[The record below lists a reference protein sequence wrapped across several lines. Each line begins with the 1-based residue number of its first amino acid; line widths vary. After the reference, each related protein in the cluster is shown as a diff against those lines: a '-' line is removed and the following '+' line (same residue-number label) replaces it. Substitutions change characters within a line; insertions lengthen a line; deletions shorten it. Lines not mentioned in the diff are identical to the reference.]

1 MIALVWL
8 IPAFP
13 LAAFLIAGLFGRRW
27 LGHWTGVIA
36 SAAVGLSALLSIGVF
51 LEVLGG
57 KEQTVVQL
65 YRWIGVGEFSV
76 NVAALVDPLSAVM
89 LLVVTVV
96 SFLIFVYSNGYMA
109 HDEGFYR
116 FFAWLSL
123 FVFAMLILV
132 MADNYLLMFVGWEGV
147 GLCSYLLI
155 GFWFE
160 RPEPYLAAKKAF
172 VMNRIGDWGYTIGII
187 TIFLVFGSMNFI
199 DVFRRLEV
207 SAPAQATLTLICVA
221 LFFGATGKS
230 AQIPLYTWL
239 PDAMEGPTPVSALI
253 HAATMVTSGVYL
265 VARSM
270 PLFEVAGPSLQIVGT
285 IGAVTA
291 IFAATIA
298 LVQFD
303 IKRVMAYSTVSQLG
317 YMFLALGVGAP
328 IAAIFHLATHAFFK
342 ALLFLG
348 SGSVIHGLGGEQ
360 DMRRMGGLRR
370 KMPVTFWTMLI
381 AGGALA
387 ALPPLAGFWSK
398 DEILGAAFVNGHL
411 VLYAI
416 GIITAV
422 LTAFYVTRALW
433 MTFYGE
439 PRDHHLY
446 DHAHES
452 SRVMTLPLVAL
463 AAGSAVLGIV
473 IGFPPGLGARARRPG
488 LTSRADRDRGQLRAH
503 DRRGSPAGAR
513 GVRRLRRRD
522 PRLMTNV
529 LSLLVVIPLAGLVP
543 LFFFRRDERAAK
555 QVAITTTL
563 VELAVSLWMLKQ
575 FVVGEA
581 GVQLVERVDW
591 LPSLGISYL
600 VGVDG
605 ISVLLVP
612 LTTLLTFISVLYSSG
627 GAIKTRIVEYMTAF
641 LLLEVGM
648 VGVFIALD
656 LFLFYIF
663 FELM

>member
-1 MIALVWL
+1 MIQLVWL

-13 LAAFLIAGLFGRRW
+13 LAAFLIDGLFGRRW
-27 LGHWTGVIA
+27 LRAWTGWIA
-36 SAAVGLSALLSIGVF
+36 SAAVGASAIVAIGVF

-57 KEQTVVQL
+57 KQQTVVQL
-65 YRWIGVGEFSV
+65 YRWIGVGDFQV
-76 NVAALVDPLSAVM
+76 NVAALIDPLSSTM
-89 LLVVTVV
+89 LLIVTVV

-109 HDEGFYR
+109 EDRGLWR
-116 FFAWLSL
+116 FFTWMSL

-160 RPEPYLAAKKAF
+160 RPEPYYAAKKAF

-187 TIFLVFGSMNFI
+187 TIFLVFGSMNFL
-199 DVFRRLEV
+199 DVFKRVEE
-207 SAPAQATLTLICVA
+207 SAPAQSALTLICLA

-230 AQIPLYTWL
+230 AQLPLYSWL

-265 VARSM
+265 VARST
-270 PLFEVAGPSLQIVGT
+270 PLFAAAGSSLEVVGVV
-285 IGAVTA
+285 GAITA

-328 IAAIFHLATHAFFK
+328 VAAIFHLATHAFFK

-360 DMRRMGGLRR
+360 DMRRMGALRR

-398 DEILGAAFVNGHL
+398 DEIVGAAFTNGHVL
-411 VLYAI
+411 LYAI
-416 GIITAV
+416 GIVTAV

-439 PRDHHLY
+439 PRDRHLY

-452 SRVMTLPLVAL
+452 PRVMILPLAAL
-463 AAGSAVLGIV
+463 ALGSVVLGIA
-473 IGFPPGLGARARRPG
+473 IGFPPEQGFIHRFLGPAVEVPGAVEHVPELATILVLALVSVAAGVIGIAVAISVYVRVSPRGIDCRTFHTRSWNAVARRSRG
-488 LTSRADRDRGQLRAH
+488 NEGGALLTSDSTTLVRMGASSASSRCRLA
-503 DRRGSPAGAR
+503 RGSSFSSSRSSAAAFAPSFTAQTPRSVRATKSTPSVASSSVFVANAIDSPAPPLRHAR
-513 GVRRLRRRD
+513 GVM
-522 PRLMTNV
+522 PRCFGAPSFN
-529 LSLLVVIPLAGLVP
+529 A
-543 LFFFRRDERAAK
+543 RDEPYPDA
-555 QVAITTTL
+555 
-563 VELAVSLWMLKQ
+563 
-575 FVVGEA
+575 
-581 GVQLVERVDW
+581 
-591 LPSLGISYL
+591 
-600 VGVDG
+600 
-605 ISVLLVP
+605 
-612 LTTLLTFISVLYSSG
+612 
-627 GAIKTRIVEYMTAF
+627 
-641 LLLEVGM
+641 
-648 VGVFIALD
+648 
-656 LFLFYIF
+656 
-663 FELM
+663 

>member
-1 MIALVWL
+1 MIQNVWL

-13 LAAFLIAGLFGRRW
+13 LAAFLISGLFGRRW
-27 LGHWTGVIA
+27 LHKWTGIIA
-36 SAAVGLSALLSIGVF
+36 SVAVGLSALVAIGVF

-57 KEQTVVQL
+57 AERTTVTL
-65 YRWIGVGEFSV
+65 YEWIGVGDFHSSV
-76 NVAALVDPLSAVM
+76 SAFVDPLSSVM

-96 SFLIFVYSNGYMA
+96 SFLIFVYSNGYME
-109 HDEGFYR
+109 HDHGVHR
-116 FFAWLSL
+116 FFTWLSL

-160 RPEPYLAAKKAF
+160 RPEPYVAAKKAF
-172 VMNRIGDWGYTIGII
+172 VMNRIGDWGYTIGMI
-187 TIFLVFGSMNFI
+187 TIFLVFGSMQFV
-199 DVFRRLEV
+199 DVFEHV
-207 SAPAQATLTLICVA
+207 GIATEANLTLICLA

-230 AQIPLYTWL
+230 AQLPLYSWL

-253 HAATMVTSGVYL
+253 HAATMVTAGVYL

-270 PLFEVAGPSLQIVGT
+270 PLFEAAGPSLQVVGT
-285 IGAVTA
+285 VGAVTA

-328 IAAIFHLATHAFFK
+328 VAAIFHLATHAFFK

-360 DMRRMGGLRR
+360 DMRKMGGLRR
-370 KMPVTFWTMLI
+370 KMPVTFWTMLL

-398 DEILGAAFVNGHL
+398 DAILATAFANGHL
-411 VLYAI
+411 ALWAV
-416 GIITAV
+416 GIVTAV
-422 LTAFYVTRALW
+422 LTAFYVTRAMW

-452 SRVMTLPLVAL
+452 PSIMTLPLVAL
-463 AAGSAVLGIV
+463 AVGAAVLGILV
-473 IGFPPGLGARARRPG
+473 GFPPEQGFIDTFLGPVFEGEGGHVPEVATLVTLAAVSVAAGLLGILAGFSMYVRHRPDPAAV
-488 LTSRADRDRGQLRAH
+488 SRA
-503 DRRGSPAGAR
+503 AGPVYR
-513 GVRRLRRRD
+513 
-522 PRLMTNV
+522 
-529 LSLLVVIPLAGLVP
+529 LLVNKYFI
-543 LFFFRRDERAAK
+543 DE
-555 QVAITTTL
+555 
-563 VELAVSLWMLKQ
+563 
-575 FVVGEA
+575 
-581 GVQLVERVDW
+581 
-591 LPSLGISYL
+591 
-600 VGVDG
+600 
-605 ISVLLVP
+605 
-612 LTTLLTFISVLYSSG
+612 LYDR
-627 GAIKTRIVEYMTAF
+627 RIVEAF
-641 LLLEVGM
+641 RAAFGAMWAFDIHVIDGLANRLGWLAALSVVALRRAQTGVVGNYALTIVAGLLVILVAYGGYAVG
-648 VGVFIALD
+648 
-656 LFLFYIF
+656 IF
-663 FELM
+663 TR

>member
-1 MIALVWL
+1 VISLVWL
-8 IPAFP
+8 IPALP
-13 LAAFLIAGLFGRRW
+13 LAAFLVSGLFGRRW
-27 LGHWTGVIA
+27 LGHLTGVIA
-36 SAAVGLSALLSIGVF
+36 SAAVGLSALLAIGVF

-57 KEQTVVQL
+57 KTQTVVPL
-65 YRWIGVGEFSV
+65 YRWIAVGDFSI
-76 NVAALVDPLSAVM
+76 NVSALIDPLSSTM

-96 SFLIFVYSNGYMA
+96 SFLIFVYSNGYME
-109 HDEGFYR
+109 HDAGFYR
-116 FFAWLSL
+116 FFTWLSL

-160 RPEPYLAAKKAF
+160 RPEPYYAAKKAF
-172 VMNRIGDWGYTIGII
+172 VMNRIGDWGYTVGII
-187 TIFLVFGSMNFI
+187 TVFLAFGSMNFL
-199 DVFRRLEV
+199 DVFNRLEA
-207 SAPAQATLTLICVA
+207 SAMPRDTLTLICIA

-230 AQIPLYTWL
+230 AQLPLYSWL

-270 PLFEVAGPSLQIVGT
+270 PLFEAAGPSLQVVGT
-285 IGAVTA
+285 VGAITA

-328 IAAIFHLATHAFFK
+328 VAAMFHLATHAFFK

-360 DMRRMGGLRR
+360 DMRKMGGLRR

-398 DEILGAAFVNGHL
+398 DEILGAAFANGHL
-411 VLYAI
+411 VLYTI
-416 GIITAV
+416 GIVTAV

-452 SRVMTLPLVAL
+452 PRVMTLPLGAL
-463 AAGSAVLGIV
+463 AVGSAVLGIV
-473 IGFPPGLGARARRPG
+473 IGFPPEQGFIHSFLAPVVEAAGVAERTPE
-488 LTSRADRDRGQLRAH
+488 LTTIVAL
-503 DRRGSPAGAR
+503 AG
-513 GVRRLRRRD
+513 VS
-522 PRLMTNV
+522 V
-529 LSLLVVIPLAGLVP
+529 LAGLIGIAVGVSMYVRHRP
-543 LFFFRRDERAAK
+543 DPAALTRAAGPVYRILVNK
-555 QVAITTTL
+555 YYIDELYDHRFVEAARAFAGAAWAFDIHIIDGLANRLGWALAMGGQGLRRAQTGIVGNYALTIVA
-563 VELAVSLWMLKQ
+563 
-575 FVVGEA
+575 G
-581 GVQLVERVDW
+581 
-591 LPSLGISYL
+591 
-600 VGVDG
+600 
-605 ISVLLVP
+605 
-612 LTTLLTFISVLYSSG
+612 
-627 GAIKTRIVEYMTAF
+627 
-641 LLLEVGM
+641 LLLILVAYG
-648 VGVFIALD
+648 GYASGILGR
-656 LFLFYIF
+656 
-663 FELM
+663 

>member
-1 MIALVWL
+1 MISLVWL
-8 IPAFP
+8 VPAFP
-13 LAAFLIAGLFGRRW
+13 LAAFLVNGLFGRRW
-27 LGHWTGVIA
+27 LGHLTGVIA
-36 SAAVGLSALLSIGVF
+36 SVAVGLSALVSIGVF

-57 KEQTVVQL
+57 KTQTVVPL
-65 YRWIGVGEFSV
+65 YRWIAVGDFSI
-76 NVAALVDPLSAVM
+76 NVSALVDPLSSTM

-109 HDEGFYR
+109 HDAGFYR
-116 FFAWLSL
+116 FFTWLSL

-160 RPEPYLAAKKAF
+160 RPAPYYAAKKAF

-187 TIFLVFGSMNFI
+187 TIFLAFGSMNFL
-199 DVFRRLEV
+199 DVFNRLQA
-207 SAPAQATLTLICVA
+207 SAMPRDTLTLICVA

-230 AQIPLYTWL
+230 AQLPLYSWL

-270 PLFEVAGPSLQIVGT
+270 PLFEAAGPSLQVVGIVGA
-285 IGAVTA
+285 ITA

-328 IAAIFHLATHAFFK
+328 AAAIFHLATHAFFK

-360 DMRRMGGLRR
+360 DMRKMGGLRR
-370 KMPVTFWTMLI
+370 KMPVTFWTMLV

-398 DEILGAAFVNGHL
+398 DEILGAAFVNGQL
-411 VLYAI
+411 ILYAI
-416 GIITAV
+416 GILTAV

-439 PRDHHLY
+439 PRDHHLF

-452 SRVMTLPLVAL
+452 PRVMTLPLMAL
-463 AAGSAVLGIV
+463 AVGSAVLGIV
-473 IGFPPGLGARARRPG
+473 IGFPPEQGFIHRFLSPVVEAAGVAERTPELATIVALAGVSVVAGAIGIAIGLSMYVRHRPDPAALTRAAGPVYRVLVNKYYVDELYDHRFVEAARAF
-488 LTSRADRDRGQLRAH
+488 
-503 DRRGSPAGAR
+503 AGAAWAFDIHIIDGLANR
-513 GVRRLRRRD
+513 LGWALAMGGQGLRRAQ
-522 PRLMTNV
+522 TG
-529 LSLLVVIPLAGLVP
+529 VVGNYALTIVAGLLLILVAYGGY
-543 LFFFRRDERAAK
+543 AAG
-555 QVAITTTL
+555 I
-563 VELAVSLWMLKQ
+563 
-575 FVVGEA
+575 
-581 GVQLVERVDW
+581 
-591 LPSLGISYL
+591 LG
-600 VGVDG
+600 
-605 ISVLLVP
+605 
-612 LTTLLTFISVLYSSG
+612 
-627 GAIKTRIVEYMTAF
+627 R
-641 LLLEVGM
+641 
-648 VGVFIALD
+648 
-656 LFLFYIF
+656 
-663 FELM
+663 

>member
-1 MIALVWL
+1 MISLVWL
-8 IPAFP
+8 VPAFP
-13 LAAFLIAGLFGRRW
+13 LAAFLVNGLFGRRW
-27 LGHWTGVIA
+27 LGRLTGVIA
-36 SAAVGLSALLSIGVF
+36 SVAVGLSALVSIGVF

-57 KEQTVVQL
+57 KTQTVVVPL
-65 YRWIGVGEFSV
+65 YRWIAVGDFSI
-76 NVAALVDPLSAVM
+76 NVSALVDPLSSTM

-109 HDEGFYR
+109 HDAGFYR
-116 FFAWLSL
+116 FFTWLSL

-160 RPEPYLAAKKAF
+160 RPAPYYAAKKAF

-187 TIFLVFGSMNFI
+187 TIFLAFGSMNFL
-199 DVFRRLEV
+199 DVFNRLQA
-207 SAPAQATLTLICVA
+207 SAMPRDTLTLICVA

-230 AQIPLYTWL
+230 AQLPLYSWL

-270 PLFEVAGPSLQIVGT
+270 PLFEAAGPSLQVVGIVGA
-285 IGAVTA
+285 ITA

-328 IAAIFHLATHAFFK
+328 AAAIFHLATHAFFK

-360 DMRRMGGLRR
+360 DMRKMGGLRR
-370 KMPVTFWTMLI
+370 KMPVTFWTMLV

-398 DEILGAAFVNGHL
+398 DEILGAAFVNGQL
-411 VLYAI
+411 ILYAI
-416 GIITAV
+416 GILTAV

-439 PRDHHLY
+439 PRDHHLF

-452 SRVMTLPLVAL
+452 PRVMTLPLMAL
-463 AAGSAVLGIV
+463 AVGSAVLGIV
-473 IGFPPGLGARARRPG
+473 IGFPPEQGFVHRFLAPVVEAAGVAERTPELATIVALAVVSVVAGAIGIAIGLSMYVRHRPDPAALTRAAGPVYRVLVNKYYVDELYDHRFVEAARAF
-488 LTSRADRDRGQLRAH
+488 
-503 DRRGSPAGAR
+503 AGAAWAFDIHIIDGLANR
-513 GVRRLRRRD
+513 LGWALAMGGQGLRRAQ
-522 PRLMTNV
+522 TG
-529 LSLLVVIPLAGLVP
+529 VVGNYALTIVAGLLLILVAYGGY
-543 LFFFRRDERAAK
+543 AAG
-555 QVAITTTL
+555 I
-563 VELAVSLWMLKQ
+563 
-575 FVVGEA
+575 
-581 GVQLVERVDW
+581 
-591 LPSLGISYL
+591 LG
-600 VGVDG
+600 
-605 ISVLLVP
+605 
-612 LTTLLTFISVLYSSG
+612 
-627 GAIKTRIVEYMTAF
+627 R
-641 LLLEVGM
+641 
-648 VGVFIALD
+648 
-656 LFLFYIF
+656 
-663 FELM
+663 

>member
-1 MIALVWL
+1 MISLVWL

-13 LAAFLIAGLFGRRW
+13 LAAFLVNGLFGRRW
-27 LGHWTGVIA
+27 LGHMTGLIA
-36 SAAVGLSALLSIGVF
+36 SVAVGLSALLSIGVF

-57 KEQTVVQL
+57 RTQTVVQL
-65 YRWIGVGEFSV
+65 YRWIAVGDFSV
-76 NVAALVDPLSAVM
+76 NVSALIDPLSSAM

-96 SFLIFVYSNGYMA
+96 SFLIFVYSNGYME
-109 HDEGFYR
+109 HDAGFYR
-116 FFAWLSL
+116 FFTWLSL

-160 RPEPYLAAKKAF
+160 RPEPYFAAKKAF

-187 TIFLVFGSMNFI
+187 TIFLVFGSMNFV
-199 DVFRRLEV
+199 DVFNRLDE
-207 SAPAQATLTLICVA
+207 SAPAQGVLTLICIA

-230 AQIPLYTWL
+230 AQLPLYSWL

-270 PLFEVAGPSLQIVGT
+270 PLFEVAGPSLQVVGVV
-285 IGAVTA
+285 GAITA

-328 IAAIFHLATHAFFK
+328 VAAIFHLATHAFFK

-360 DMRRMGGLRR
+360 DMRKMGGLRR

-398 DEILGAAFVNGHL
+398 DEILGAAFINGHL
-411 VLYAI
+411 LLYAI
-416 GIITAV
+416 GVITAV

-452 SRVMTLPLVAL
+452 PRVMTLPLMAL
-463 AAGSAVLGIV
+463 AAGSAVLGIA
-473 IGFPPGLGARARRPG
+473 IGFPPEQGFIHTYLNPVVEAAGVAEHIPELGTVIALALVSVVAGVIGIAIGVSMYVRHRPDPAALTRAAGPVYRILVNKYYIDELYDHRLVEAARAF
-488 LTSRADRDRGQLRAH
+488 
-503 DRRGSPAGAR
+503 AGASWAFDIHIIDGLANR
-513 GVRRLRRRD
+513 LGWALALGGQGLRRVQTGIVGNYA
-522 PRLMTNV
+522 LTIV
-529 LSLLVVIPLAGLVP
+529 AGLLLLLVAYGGYAAG
-543 LFFFRRDERAAK
+543 F
-555 QVAITTTL
+555 
-563 VELAVSLWMLKQ
+563 
-575 FVVGEA
+575 
-581 GVQLVERVDW
+581 
-591 LPSLGISYL
+591 LG
-600 VGVDG
+600 
-605 ISVLLVP
+605 
-612 LTTLLTFISVLYSSG
+612 
-627 GAIKTRIVEYMTAF
+627 R
-641 LLLEVGM
+641 
-648 VGVFIALD
+648 
-656 LFLFYIF
+656 
-663 FELM
+663 

>member
-1 MIALVWL
+1 MIQNVWL

-13 LAAFLIAGLFGRRW
+13 LAAFLINGLLGRRW
-27 LGHWTGVIA
+27 LHKWTGIIA
-36 SAAVGLSALLSIGVF
+36 SVAVGLSALVAIGVF

-57 KEQTVVQL
+57 AQRTTVTL
-65 YRWIGVGEFSV
+65 YEWIGVGDFHI
-76 NVAALVDPLSAVM
+76 NVAALVDPLSSVM

-96 SFLIFVYSNGYMA
+96 SFLIFVYSNGYME
-109 HDEGFYR
+109 HDHGFAR
-116 FFAWLSL
+116 FFTWLSL

-160 RPEPYLAAKKAF
+160 RPEPYVAAKKAF
-172 VMNRIGDWGYTIGII
+172 VMNRIGDWGYTIGMV
-187 TIFLVFGSMNFI
+187 TIFLVFGSMQFV
-199 DVFRRLEV
+199 DVFEHV
-207 SAPAQATLTLICVA
+207 GIATQANLTLICLA

-230 AQIPLYTWL
+230 AQLPLYSWL

-253 HAATMVTSGVYL
+253 HAATMVTAGVYL

-270 PLFEVAGPSLQIVGT
+270 PLFEAAGPSLAVVGT
-285 IGAVTA
+285 VGAVTA

-328 IAAIFHLATHAFFK
+328 VAAIFHLATHAFFK

-360 DMRRMGGLRR
+360 DMRKMGGLRR

-398 DEILGAAFVNGHL
+398 DAILASAFVNGQL
-411 VLYAI
+411 ILWSV
-416 GIITAV
+416 GIVTAV
-422 LTAFYVTRALW
+422 LTAFYVTRAMW

-452 SRVMTLPLVAL
+452 PAVMTLPLIAL
-463 AAGSAVLGIV
+463 AVGTAVLGILV
-473 IGFPPGLGARARRPG
+473 GFPPEQGFIDTFLGPVFEGAGGGHVPEVATLVTLAAVSVAAGVLGILAGFSMYVRHRPDPAAV
-488 LTSRADRDRGQLRAH
+488 SRA
-503 DRRGSPAGAR
+503 AGPFYR
-513 GVRRLRRRD
+513 
-522 PRLMTNV
+522 
-529 LSLLVVIPLAGLVP
+529 LLVNKYFI
-543 LFFFRRDERAAK
+543 DE
-555 QVAITTTL
+555 
-563 VELAVSLWMLKQ
+563 
-575 FVVGEA
+575 
-581 GVQLVERVDW
+581 
-591 LPSLGISYL
+591 
-600 VGVDG
+600 
-605 ISVLLVP
+605 
-612 LTTLLTFISVLYSSG
+612 LYDR
-627 GAIKTRIVEYMTAF
+627 RIVEAF
-641 LLLEVGM
+641 RAAFGAMWAFDIHVIDGLANRIGWVAALGGGALRRAQTGIVGNYALTIVAGLLVILVAYGGYAVG
-648 VGVFIALD
+648 
-656 LFLFYIF
+656 IF
-663 FELM
+663 TR

>member
-27 LGHWTGVIA
+27 LGHTTGVIA

-57 KEQTVVQL
+57 KTQTVVAL
-65 YRWIGVGEFSV
+65 YRWIAVGDFSI
-76 NVAALVDPLSAVM
+76 NVSALIDPLSSVM

-109 HDEGFYR
+109 HDPGFPR
-116 FFAWLSL
+116 FFTWLSL

-132 MADNYLLMFVGWEGV
+132 MADTYLLMFVGWEGV

-187 TIFLVFGSMNFI
+187 TIFLVFNSMNFL
-199 DVFRRLEV
+199 DVFHRLEQ
-207 SAPAQATLTLICVA
+207 SAIAQNTLAIICVA

-230 AQIPLYTWL
+230 AQLPLYSWL

-253 HAATMVTSGVYL
+253 HAATMVTAGVYL

-270 PLFEVAGPSLQIVGT
+270 PLFAAAGPSLAVVGVV
-285 IGAVTA
+285 GAITA

-328 IAAIFHLATHAFFK
+328 VAAIFHLATHAFFK

-360 DMRRMGGLRR
+360 DMRKMGGLRR
-370 KMPVTFWTMLI
+370 KLPVTYWTMLL

-398 DEILGAAFVNGHL
+398 DEIVAAAFLGGYP
-411 VLYAI
+411 VLWAV
-416 GIITAV
+416 GILTAV
-422 LTAFYVTRALW
+422 LTAFYVTRAMWL
-433 MTFYGE
+433 TFHGE

-452 SRVMTLPLVAL
+452 PAVMTLPLAAL
-463 AAGSAVLGIV
+463 AVGTVVLGV
-473 IGFPPGLGARARRPG
+473 AIGFPPETGFIHRFLGPAVEAEGIVEHVPEVVTIVVLAAISVAAGVLGILVGLSMYVRHRPDPAAV
-488 LTSRADRDRGQLRAH
+488 SRAAGPLYRVLVNKYFIDELY
-503 DRRGSPAGAR
+503 DRRIVGAFRAAFGAMWAFDVHVIDGLANRLGWLAATGGSS
-513 GVRRLRRRD
+513 LRRAQTGIVGNYA
-522 PRLMTNV
+522 LTIV
-529 LSLLVVIPLAGLVP
+529 AGLLVILVVYGGYASGL
-543 LFFFRRDERAAK
+543 F
-555 QVAITTTL
+555 
-563 VELAVSLWMLKQ
+563 
-575 FVVGEA
+575 
-581 GVQLVERVDW
+581 
-591 LPSLGISYL
+591 
-600 VGVDG
+600 
-605 ISVLLVP
+605 
-612 LTTLLTFISVLYSSG
+612 
-627 GAIKTRIVEYMTAF
+627 TR
-641 LLLEVGM
+641 
-648 VGVFIALD
+648 
-656 LFLFYIF
+656 
-663 FELM
+663 

>member
-1 MIALVWL
+1 MIQLVWL

-13 LAAFLIAGLFGRRW
+13 LAAFLIDGLFGRRW
-27 LGHWTGVIA
+27 LRAWTGWIA
-36 SAAVGLSALLSIGVF
+36 SAAVGASAIVAIGVF

-57 KEQTVVQL
+57 KQQTVVQL
-65 YRWIGVGEFSV
+65 YRWIGVGDFQV
-76 NVAALVDPLSAVM
+76 NVAALIDPLSSTM

-109 HDEGFYR
+109 EDRGLWR
-116 FFAWLSL
+116 FFTWMSL

-160 RPEPYLAAKKAF
+160 RPEPYYAAKKAF

-187 TIFLVFGSMNFI
+187 TIFLVFGSMNFL
-199 DVFRRLEV
+199 DVFKRVEE
-207 SAPAQATLTLICVA
+207 SAPAQSALTLICLA

-230 AQIPLYTWL
+230 AQLPLYSWL

-265 VARSM
+265 VARST
-270 PLFEVAGPSLQIVGT
+270 PLFAAAGSSLEVVGVV
-285 IGAVTA
+285 GAITA

-328 IAAIFHLATHAFFK
+328 VAAIFHLATHAFFK

-348 SGSVIHGLGGEQ
+348 SGSVIHRLGGEQ
-360 DMRRMGGLRR
+360 DMRRMGALRR

-398 DEILGAAFVNGHL
+398 DEIVGAAFTNGHVL
-411 VLYAI
+411 LYAI
-416 GIITAV
+416 GIVTAV

-439 PRDHHLY
+439 PRDRHLY

-452 SRVMTLPLVAL
+452 PRVMILPLAAL
-463 AAGSAVLGIV
+463 ALGSVVLGIA
-473 IGFPPGLGARARRPG
+473 IGFPPEQGFIHRFLGPAVEVPGAVEHVPELATILVLALVSVAAGVIGIAVAISVYVRHRPDATAIARAAGPYYRILVNKYYVDELYDHRVVEAARAFAGASWAFDIHIIDGLANRIGWLLSLSGTGARRLQTGIVGNYALTIVAG
-488 LTSRADRDRGQLRAH
+488 L
-503 DRRGSPAGAR
+503 
-513 GVRRLRRRD
+513 
-522 PRLMTNV
+522 
-529 LSLLVVIPLAGLVP
+529 LLVLV
-543 LFFFRRDERAAK
+543 AYGGYA
-555 QVAITTTL
+555 
-563 VELAVSLWMLKQ
+563 
-575 FVVGEA
+575 A
-581 GVQLVERVDW
+581 GVFGR
-591 LPSLGISYL
+591 
-600 VGVDG
+600 
-605 ISVLLVP
+605 
-612 LTTLLTFISVLYSSG
+612 
-627 GAIKTRIVEYMTAF
+627 
-641 LLLEVGM
+641 
-648 VGVFIALD
+648 
-656 LFLFYIF
+656 
-663 FELM
+663 

>member
-1 MIALVWL
+1 MIQLVWL

-13 LAAFLIAGLFGRRW
+13 LAAFLIDGLFGRRW
-27 LGHWTGVIA
+27 LRAWTGWIA
-36 SAAVGLSALLSIGVF
+36 SAAVGASAIVAIGVF

-57 KEQTVVQL
+57 KQQTVVQL
-65 YRWIGVGEFSV
+65 YRWIGVGDFQV
-76 NVAALVDPLSAVM
+76 NVAALIDPLSSTM

-109 HDEGFYR
+109 EDRGLWR
-116 FFAWLSL
+116 FFTWMSL
-123 FVFAMLILV
+123 FVFAMHILV

-160 RPEPYLAAKKAF
+160 RPEPYYAAKKAF

-187 TIFLVFGSMNFI
+187 TIFLVFGSMNFL
-199 DVFRRLEV
+199 DVFKRVEE
-207 SAPAQATLTLICVA
+207 SAPAQSALTLICLA

-230 AQIPLYTWL
+230 AQLPLYSWL

-265 VARSM
+265 VARST
-270 PLFEVAGPSLQIVGT
+270 PLFAAAGSSLEVVGVV
-285 IGAVTA
+285 GAITA

-328 IAAIFHLATHAFFK
+328 VAAIFHLATHAFFK

-360 DMRRMGGLRR
+360 DMRRMGALRR

-398 DEILGAAFVNGHL
+398 DEIVGAAFTNGHVL
-411 VLYAI
+411 LYAI
-416 GIITAV
+416 GIVTAV

-439 PRDHHLY
+439 PRDRHLY

-452 SRVMTLPLVAL
+452 PRVMILPLAAL
-463 AAGSAVLGIV
+463 ALGSVVLGIA
-473 IGFPPGLGARARRPG
+473 IGFPPEQGFIHRFLGPAVEVPGAVEHVPELATILVLALVSVAAGVIGIAVAISVYVRHRPDATAIARA
-488 LTSRADRDRGQLRAH
+488 
-503 DRRGSPAGAR
+503 AGPYYR
-513 GVRRLRRRD
+513 I
-522 PRLMTNV
+522 
-529 LSLLVVIPLAGLVP
+529 LVNKYYV
-543 LFFFRRDERAAK
+543 DE
-555 QVAITTTL
+555 
-563 VELAVSLWMLKQ
+563 
-575 FVVGEA
+575 
-581 GVQLVERVDW
+581 
-591 LPSLGISYL
+591 
-600 VGVDG
+600 
-605 ISVLLVP
+605 
-612 LTTLLTFISVLYSSG
+612 LYDH
-627 GAIKTRIVEYMTAF
+627 RIVEAARAF
-641 LLLEVGM
+641 AGASWAFDIHIIDGLANRIGWLLSLSGTGARRLQTGIVGNYALTIVAGLLLVLVAYGGYAA
-648 VGVFIALD
+648 GVFGR
-656 LFLFYIF
+656 
-663 FELM
+663 

>member
-1 MIALVWL
+1 MISLVWL
-8 IPAFP
+8 VPAFP
-13 LAAFLIAGLFGRRW
+13 LAAFLINGLFGRRW
-27 LGHWTGVIA
+27 LGHMTGLIA
-36 SAAVGLSALLSIGVF
+36 TAAVGLSALLSIGVF

-57 KEQTVVQL
+57 KTQTVVSL
-65 YRWIGVGEFSV
+65 YRWIAVGDFSI
-76 NVAALVDPLSAVM
+76 NVSALIDPLSSVM

-96 SFLIFVYSNGYMA
+96 SFLIFVYSNGYME
-109 HDEGFYR
+109 HDAGFYR
-116 FFAWLSL
+116 FFTWLSL

-160 RPEPYLAAKKAF
+160 RPEPYYAAKKAF

-187 TIFLVFGSMNFI
+187 TIFLVFGSMNFV
-199 DVFRRLEV
+199 DVFKRLEE

-230 AQIPLYTWL
+230 AQLPLYSWL

-270 PLFEVAGPSLQIVGT
+270 PLFEVAGPSLQVVGVV
-285 IGAVTA
+285 GAITA

-328 IAAIFHLATHAFFK
+328 VAAIFHLATHAFFK

-360 DMRRMGGLRR
+360 DMRKMGGLRR

-439 PRDHHLY
+439 PRDRHLY

-452 SRVMTLPLVAL
+452 PRVMTLPLMAL

-473 IGFPPGLGARARRPG
+473 IGFPPEQGFIHSFLAPVVEAAGVAEHVPELATIVVLALVSVVAGVVGIAVGVSMYVRHRPDPAALTRAAGPVYRILVNKYYIDELYDHRFVEAARAI
-488 LTSRADRDRGQLRAH
+488 
-503 DRRGSPAGAR
+503 AGASWAFDVHIIDGLANR
-513 GVRRLRRRD
+513 LGWALAMGGQGLRRVQTGIVGNYA
-522 PRLMTNV
+522 LTIV
-529 LSLLVVIPLAGLVP
+529 AGLLLVLV
-543 LFFFRRDERAAK
+543 AYGGYA
-555 QVAITTTL
+555 
-563 VELAVSLWMLKQ
+563 S
-575 FVVGEA
+575 
-581 GVQLVERVDW
+581 
-591 LPSLGISYL
+591 GII
-600 VGVDG
+600 G
-605 ISVLLVP
+605 
-612 LTTLLTFISVLYSSG
+612 
-627 GAIKTRIVEYMTAF
+627 R
-641 LLLEVGM
+641 
-648 VGVFIALD
+648 
-656 LFLFYIF
+656 
-663 FELM
+663 

>member
-1 MIALVWL
+1 MIGLVWL
-8 IPAFP
+8 IPALP
-13 LAAFLIAGLFGRRW
+13 LAAFLVNGLFGRRW
-27 LGHWTGVIA
+27 LGHLTGLIA
-36 SAAVGLSALLSIGVF
+36 SAAVGVSALLAIGVF
-51 LEVLGG
+51 VEVLGG
-57 KEQTVVQL
+57 KTQTVVSL
-65 YRWIGVGEFSV
+65 YRWIAVGDFSI
-76 NVAALVDPLSAVM
+76 NVSALVDPLSSTM

-96 SFLIFVYSNGYMA
+96 SFLIFVYANGYMA
-109 HDEGFYR
+109 QDAGFYR
-116 FFAWLSL
+116 FFTWLSL

-160 RPEPYLAAKKAF
+160 RPEPYYAAKKAF

-187 TIFLVFGSMNFI
+187 TIFLVFGSMNFL
-199 DVFRRLEV
+199 DVFTRLAT
-207 SAPAQATLTLICVA
+207 SSMAQGPLTLICLA

-230 AQIPLYTWL
+230 AQLPLYSWL

-270 PLFEVAGPSLQIVGT
+270 PLFEAAGPSLQVVGIVGA
-285 IGAVTA
+285 ITA

-328 IAAIFHLATHAFFK
+328 AAAIFHLATHAFFK

-360 DMRRMGGLRR
+360 DMRKMGGLRR

-398 DEILGAAFVNGHL
+398 DEILGAAFTNGQL

-416 GIITAV
+416 GIVTAI

-439 PRDHHLY
+439 PRDHQLY

-452 SRVMTLPLVAL
+452 PRVMTLPLVAL

-473 IGFPPGLGARARRPG
+473 IGFPPEGGFIHRFLAPVVEA
-488 LTSRADRDRGQLRAH
+488 
-503 DRRGSPAGAR
+503 AGVAER
-513 GVRRLRRRD
+513 TPELV
-522 PRLMTNV
+522 TIIV
-529 LSLLVVIPLAGLVP
+529 LALVSVLAGLIGIAVGVSMYVRHRP
-543 LFFFRRDERAAK
+543 DPAALTRAAGPVYRVLVNK
-555 QVAITTTL
+555 YYVDELYDHRFVEAARAFAGAAWAFDIHIIDGLANRLGWALAIGGQGLRRAQTGIVGNYALTIVA
-563 VELAVSLWMLKQ
+563 
-575 FVVGEA
+575 G
-581 GVQLVERVDW
+581 
-591 LPSLGISYL
+591 
-600 VGVDG
+600 
-605 ISVLLVP
+605 
-612 LTTLLTFISVLYSSG
+612 
-627 GAIKTRIVEYMTAF
+627 
-641 LLLEVGM
+641 LLLILVAYG
-648 VGVFIALD
+648 GYAAGILGR
-656 LFLFYIF
+656 
-663 FELM
+663 